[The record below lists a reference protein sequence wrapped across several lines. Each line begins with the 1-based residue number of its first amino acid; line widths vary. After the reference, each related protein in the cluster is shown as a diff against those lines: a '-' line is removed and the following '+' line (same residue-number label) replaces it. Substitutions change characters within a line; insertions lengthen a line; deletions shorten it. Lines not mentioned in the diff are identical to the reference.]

1 MTDRTTDVEEF
12 IADLDG
18 GVLREKIAYA
28 LSNVALAAVT
38 TGKEGNITLSL
49 KIKQIKNL
57 DQVSIAHKFTMTKPT
72 NKGKSVEEDGAET
85 SMYVH
90 KGGKLKFYPADQ
102 GQLFGEK
109 TQ

>member
-1 MTDRTTDVEEF
+1 MSDRQTDVEEF
-12 IADLDG
+12 IGDLDG
-18 GVLREKIAYA
+18 GVLKDKIAYA

-38 TGKEGNITLSL
+38 TGKEGSITLTL

-57 DQVSIAHKFTMTKPT
+57 DQVSISHKFNMTKPT
-72 NKGKSVEEDGAET
+72 NKGRLIEEDGAET

-109 TQ
+109 QK

>member
-1 MTDRTTDVEEF
+1 MSDRSTDVDEF
-12 IADLDG
+12 IADLDA
-18 GVLREKIAYA
+18 GVLKEKIAYA
-28 LSNVALAAVT
+28 LSNTALAAVT
-38 TGKEGNITLSL
+38 TGKEASINLTL

-57 DQVSIAHKFTMTKPT
+57 DQVSITHKFTMTKPT
-72 NKGKSVEEDGAET
+72 NKGKSIEEDGAET

-109 TQ
+109 A